1 MRTEVTRCNLA
12 AAPARMGL
20 LLGLELISTFLTS
33 VIELVETVKKAVRTK
48 WDEARGIAWRKT
60 LRLRA
65 CDTGVAP

>member
-1 MRTEVTRCNLA
+1 MRTEVTRCRIA
-12 AAPARMGL
+12 AAPAGMGL
-20 LLGLELISTFLTS
+20 LLGLELISAILS
-33 VIELVETVKKAVRTK
+33 SIVELVETVKRAILNK